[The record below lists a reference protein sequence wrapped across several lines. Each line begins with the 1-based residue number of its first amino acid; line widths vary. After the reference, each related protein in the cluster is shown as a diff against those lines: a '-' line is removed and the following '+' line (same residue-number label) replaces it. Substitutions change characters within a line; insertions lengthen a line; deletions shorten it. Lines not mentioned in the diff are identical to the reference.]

1 MRLID
6 ADRLLFFIEFD
17 AEVISPEKHTAK
29 DIVMM
34 IKTAPTLDPVKH
46 AYWEHHGKG
55 YNFALICSECGC
67 CSHTGFDYC
76 PECGAR
82 MDGDSE

>member
-6 ADRLLFFIEFD
+6 AVKLKEKIAMSYEDLD
-17 AEVISPEKHTAK
+17 AIFYCLETI
-29 DIVMM
+29 DD
-34 IKTAPTLDPVKH
+34 APTIDPVKH
-46 AYWEHHGKG
+46 AYWEHLGSG

-82 MDGDSE
+82 MDGAK